1 MNVLIIEDEQA
12 AAERLVYLLRQYDP
26 TITVA
31 GVAESIEDAVN
42 WFKTKALPDV
52 VLMDIHLADG
62 YSFEIFNQVV
72 LNRPVIFTTAY
83 DNYAMEAFKYFSVDY
98 ILKPVT
104 SEALAQA
111 MNKLAQMAISLP
123 SNQLYRR
130 MGQTFAQQLEAKKY
144 KERFLAKIGQRIY
157 FVQAAEIAW
166 FEADNKLVHLV
177 DKEGNK
183 YLVDF
188 TMERLE
194 QLLNPD
200 DFVRISRKY
209 IIHHDAVEHMKPYMG
224 SRMQISLCAGNRKDT
239 AIVSRERVLQLKE
252 WA

>member
-1 MNVLIIEDEQA
+1 MNILIIEDEHT
-12 AAERLVYLLRQYDP
+12 AAERLVYLLRQYDRA
-26 TITVA
+26 ITVS
-31 GVAESIEDAVN
+31 GVVESIEDAVN
-42 WFKTKALPDV
+42 WFKTRALPDV

-72 LNRPVIFTTAY
+72 VNRPVIFTTAY

-104 SEALAQA
+104 GEALAQA
-111 MNKLAQMAISLP
+111 MNKLAHMAISLP
-123 SNQLYRR
+123 NNQVYRR
-130 MGQTFAQQLEAKKY
+130 MGQNFTQQVDAKKY

-157 FVQAAEIAW
+157 FIQVAEIAW
-166 FEADNKLVHLV
+166 FEADNKLVHLI
-177 DKEGNK
+177 DKQGNK
-183 YLVDF
+183 YLMDF

-239 AIVSRERVLQLKE
+239 AIVARERVPQLKE

>member
-1 MNVLIIEDEQA
+1 MNVLIVEDEQP
-12 AAERLVYLLRQYDP
+12 AAERLVYLLRQYDRSI
-26 TITVA
+26 TIC
-31 GVAESIEDAVN
+31 GVVESIEDAVN

-62 YSFEIFNQVV
+62 HSFEIFNQVAV
-72 LNRPVIFTTAY
+72 NRPVIFTTAY
-83 DNYAMEAFKYFSVDY
+83 DHYAMDAFKYFSVDY

-104 SEALAQA
+104 GETLANAL
-111 MNKLAQMAISLP
+111 NKLSNMAINMP
-123 SNQLYRR
+123 SNQVYRR
-130 MGQTFAQQLEAKKY
+130 MGEDFAHQHDVKKY

-157 FVQAAEIAW
+157 FIQATAIAW

-194 QLLNPD
+194 QLLNPN

-209 IIHHDAVEHMKPYMG
+209 IIHHDAVEHMKPYVG
-224 SRMQISLCAGNRKDT
+224 NRMQISLCAGKRKDT
-239 AIVSRERVLQLKE
+239 AIVSRERVTQLKE

>member
-1 MNVLIIEDEQA
+1 MKVLIIEDEHA
-12 AAERLVYLLRQYDP
+12 AAERLVYLLRQYNSA
-26 TITVA
+26 ISVC
-31 GVAESIEDAVN
+31 GVAESIEEAVN

-62 YSFEIFNQVV
+62 YSFEIFNQVAI
-72 LNRPVIFTTAY
+72 NRPVIFTTAY
-83 DNYAMEAFKYFSVDY
+83 DNYAMEAFRYFSVDY

-104 SEALAQA
+104 SEALAHA
-111 MNKLAQMAISLP
+111 MNKLANMALNLP
-123 SNQLYRR
+123 SSQVYRS
-130 MGQTFAQQLEAKKY
+130 MGQTFVQQSQTKKH

-157 FVQAAEIAW
+157 FIQAADIAW

-177 DKEGNK
+177 DKQGDK

-209 IIHHDAVEHMKPYMG
+209 IIRHDAVEHMKPYMG
-224 SRMQISLCAGNRKDT
+224 SRMQISLRAGNRKDT
-239 AIVSRERVLQLKE
+239 AIVSRERMLQLKE